1 MEKHY
6 FRFEITL
13 KKEQIKPIP
22 THLMIESFNKVW
34 NWAKKYRNLQ
44 NATDDSWT
52 DEAIAEMIA
61 GHDAILDEYP
71 FPFVENLLNTFLKEF
86 EARNYLGYAIVT
98 EDDGEEPALPEPEP
112 ESIDY
117 DDEELP
123 DDVFG

>member
-44 NATDDSWT
+44 NATDNSWT

-86 EARNYLGYAIVT
+86 EARNYLGYTIVT
-98 EDDGEEPALPEPEP
+98 EDDGEEPALPESET
-112 ESIDY
+112 ESINY

>member
-86 EARNYLGYAIVT
+86 EARNYLGYTIVT
-98 EDDGEEPALPEPEP
+98 EDDGEEPALPEPET
-112 ESIDY
+112 ESINY

>member
-1 MEKHY
+1 MKKHY

-86 EARNYLGYAIVT
+86 EARNYLGYTVVT

-112 ESIDY
+112 ESINY

>member
-6 FRFEITL
+6 FKFEITL

-44 NATDDSWT
+44 NATDNSWT

-61 GHDAILDEYP
+61 GHDAILNAYP

-86 EARNYLGYAIVT
+86 EARNYLGYTIVT
-98 EDDGEEPALPEPEP
+98 EDDGEEPALPELEP
-112 ESIDY
+112 ESINY

>member
-44 NATDDSWT
+44 NATDNSWT

-86 EARNYLGYAIVT
+86 EARNYLGYTIVT

-112 ESIDY
+112 ESINY

>member
-86 EARNYLGYAIVT
+86 EARNYLGYTIVT
-98 EDDGEEPALPEPEP
+98 EDDGEEPALPESEP
-112 ESIDY
+112 ESINY
-117 DDEELP
+117 NDEELP

>member
-6 FRFEITL
+6 FKFEITL

-52 DEAIAEMIA
+52 DEAISEMIA
-61 GHDAILDEYP
+61 GHDAILNEYP

-86 EARNYLGYAIVT
+86 EARNYLGYTIVT
-98 EDDGEEPALPEPEP
+98 ENDGEEPALPEPEP
-112 ESIDY
+112 ESINY
-117 DDEELP
+117 DNEELP

>member
-6 FRFEITL
+6 FKFEITL

-86 EARNYLGYAIVT
+86 EARNYLGYTIVT
-98 EDDGEEPALPEPEP
+98 EDDGEEPALPESET
-112 ESIDY
+112 ESINY

>member
-112 ESIDY
+112 ESINY

>member
-6 FRFEITL
+6 FKFEITL

-52 DEAIAEMIA
+52 DEAISEMIA

-86 EARNYLGYAIVT
+86 EARNYLGYTIVT
-98 EDDGEEPALPEPEP
+98 EDDGEEPALPESET
-112 ESIDY
+112 ESINY

>member
-44 NATDDSWT
+44 NATDNSWT

-61 GHDAILDEYP
+61 GHDAILNEYP

-86 EARNYLGYAIVT
+86 EARNYLGYTIVT
-98 EDDGEEPALPEPEP
+98 EDDGEEPALPESET
-112 ESIDY
+112 ESINY

>member
-86 EARNYLGYAIVT
+86 EARNYLGYTIVT

-112 ESIDY
+112 ESINY

>member
-6 FRFEITL
+6 FKFEITL

-86 EARNYLGYAIVT
+86 EARNYLGYTIVT

-112 ESIDY
+112 ESINY

>member
-6 FRFEITL
+6 FKFEITL

-44 NATDDSWT
+44 NATDNSWT
-52 DEAIAEMIA
+52 NEAISEMIA

-86 EARNYLGYAIVT
+86 EARNYLGYTIVT
-98 EDDGEEPALPEPEP
+98 EDDGEEPALPELEP
-112 ESIDY
+112 ESINY

>member
-52 DEAIAEMIA
+52 DEAIAEMIT

-86 EARNYLGYAIVT
+86 EARNYLGYTIVT
-98 EDDGEEPALPEPEP
+98 EDDGEEPALPEPET
-112 ESIDY
+112 ESINY